1 MMAGRATLQMKPQ
14 IIPTLT
20 AALLLALPA
29 SSLAQ
34 RVQLS
39 GMVSLLGSARLESDV
54 DPALT
59 GRFLPEV
66 KVSLG
71 SGHGITI
78 DAEASANAFGT
89 ALWPSGE
96 PAQTSGDIKPYRAW
110 LRLSTA
116 HFEARAG
123 LQKVNFGSATLFRP
137 LMWFDSL
144 DPRDPLQLTDGV
156 YALLLRYFTTSNA
169 SFSAWTMYGNDA
181 RRGWDLAPPD
191 RKTPEFGGRIQIPL
205 FKGELGGAY
214 HHRKASIDGLM
225 AASGAPGP
233 TSIEPVGEDR
243 IGLDGKWDL
252 GVGVWIE
259 GALTHQKTTL
269 LSRPYQ
275 LLLNAGVDYTFGV
288 GNGLTAMAEHF
299 RVESRARAFTRG
311 GALSFSALLL
321 RYPLGILDELTGI
334 FYFDWNNR
342 DAYRFITWRRTY
354 DAWSLNVIFFWNPGE
369 LPVLAGQPASSSYA
383 GKGFQLLSAYH
394 F

>member
-1 MMAGRATLQMKPQ
+1 MKPH
-14 IIPTLT
+14 IIL
-20 AALLLALPA
+20 ALAVALLLALPA
-29 SSLAQ
+29 SSSAQ

-39 GMVSLLGSARLESDV
+39 GMASLLGSARLESDV

-71 SGHGITI
+71 SGRGITI
-78 DAEASANAFGT
+78 DAEASANVFGT
-89 ALWPSGE
+89 AVWPSGE

-110 LRLSTA
+110 LRLSTT

-156 YALLLRYFTTSNA
+156 YALLLRYFTSSNA
-169 SFSAWTMYGNDA
+169 NFSAWTMYGNDA

-205 FKGELGGAY
+205 FKGEFGGAY
-214 HHRKASIDGLM
+214 HHRRVPIDGLV
-225 AASGAPGP
+225 AAGGAAGP
-233 TSIEPVGEDR
+233 TSVEPVGEDR
-243 IGLDGKWDL
+243 LGLDGKWDL
-252 GVGVWIE
+252 GVGVWVE
-259 GALTHQKTTL
+259 GALIHQKTAL

-275 LLLNAGVDYTFGV
+275 LALTAGVDYTFGV
-288 GNGLTAMAEHF
+288 GHGLTAMAEHF
-299 RVESRARAFTRG
+299 RLESRARAFTRG
-311 GALSFSALLL
+311 APLNLTALLL
-321 RYPLGILDELTGI
+321 RYPLGVLDELTGI
-334 FYFDWNNR
+334 FYVNWTNR
-342 DAYRFITWRRTY
+342 DVYRFVTWKRTY
-354 DAWSLNVIFFWNPGE
+354 DAVSLNVSFYWNPDE
-369 LPVLAGQPASSSYA
+369 VMTLAGHPVSSSYA
-383 GKGFQLLSAYH
+383 GKGFQLLSAYY